1 MEIEKSRNLEI
12 YKSASEM
19 VRIGNKAVREA
30 QNRLRAKGL
39 PIVFS
44 RNGRIFYEL
53 PDGQITEQKPS
64 ILND

>member
-1 MEIEKSRNLEI
+1 MMS
-12 YKSASEM
+12 
-19 VRIGNKAVREA
+19 IGNKAVREA

-53 PDGQITEQKPS
+53 PDGQITEEKPKT
-64 ILND
+64 I